1 VLKGRVKGV
10 YLRGNTY
17 WFAKQVNGR
26 RSFIS
31 LETDDYIAAIQRA
44 REIRN
49 APELQPA
56 QSFTAEAE
64 RFLKHKYET
73 NRYSKMSAE
82 SKRSCLNLFA
92 DSVKNIPPS
101 HVTAYQCKTF
111 YKAAKARIAAS
122 TAESYMFTLRSF
134 FNWCV
139 KENLCRRNPV
149 LEVQLDRI
157 DRKGRTLFADFDLA
171 QRLIENAPND
181 DLRYILFCGF
191 HTGMRKLE
199 IIEAVPEWFN
209 LSARTVEIRATASF
223 RPKDRDARTVP
234 LTDQFAE
241 FLQRW
246 GLRSPYVL
254 QPDVVQGSHR
264 YRFDFRR
271 SFSDYMNT
279 QGVPWISPH
288 VMRHSFASIC
298 ASKGI
303 DIYRIATWLGDDVRV
318 VQRHY
323 AKLRPDD
330 REIMKAFRV

>member
-1 VLKGRVKGV
+1 MANAPDAEPLNSRRTMSMWACSKGEIKGV

-31 LETDDYIAAIQRA
+31 LETDDYVAAVQRA
-44 REIRN
+44 REIRD

-56 QSFTAEAE
+56 QSFRAEAE

-73 NRYSKMSAE
+73 NRYSKMSAD

-92 DSVKNIPPS
+92 DSVKNILPTN
-101 HVTAYQCKTF
+101 VTGYQCKTF

-149 LEVQLDRI
+149 LEVQLDRV
-157 DRKGRTLFADFDLA
+157 DRKGRTLFADSDLA

-181 DLRYILFCGF
+181 DLRYVLFCGF

-199 IIEAVPEWFN
+199 SSKLYLTGLI
-209 LSARTVEIRATASF
+209 SQRAR
-223 RPKDRDARTVP
+223 
-234 LTDQFAE
+234 
-241 FLQRW
+241 
-246 GLRSPYVL
+246 
-254 QPDVVQGSHR
+254 
-264 YRFDFRR
+264 
-271 SFSDYMNT
+271 
-279 QGVPWISPH
+279 
-288 VMRHSFASIC
+288 
-298 ASKGI
+298 
-303 DIYRIATWLGDDVRV
+303 
-318 VQRHY
+318 
-323 AKLRPDD
+323 
-330 REIMKAFRV
+330 